1 MVSTLDIAQHLAS
14 VLEYRDISKIK
25 EEYVSQV
32 GRVWKFDS
40 TKKFLEENHVIGVL
54 DWSKKEQNL
63 FSFLLKNNSHKE
75 LIIHEYN
82 NGLIHSDGMSGKLSV
97 FKEIASISELLKAPT
112 YSQGEFP
119 KDVLKKCIEW
129 GFDGDNENVK
139 LLKKSLSLFA
149 DKKTISGFID
159 GDSQNKKSSFALL
172 KGMEIAE
179 ETKDMKSSILV
190 GWAALTSLAIP
201 NLYNVVSTTT
211 KAGLDG
217 ATTWISQT
225 GELGTKIAD
234 FAMNS
239 PNLISSIVIG
249 ATILAFYKTFQ
260 ESHKII
266 KKMHEK
272 EKIKYVAGVN
282 IKEIDELNVNSVLSQ
297 RILGKLIRTNPYDIR
312 DKQNNEYIV
321 LCSFVVDKLKNPTL
335 EVPTNMAIDLNLTK
349 SQVKKLN
356 KLTKDDIHEVSLI
369 NNPAARSAILLGNIS
384 ENQKGI
390 LKTIS
395 LMEDVGGLKLNA
407 DGKFFKSIDSIRN
420 ITPELIEK
428 IKIKNPEDQK
438 IMANYLNLYTN
449 ESGNCLNSV
458 LRGLDRSLDTRK
470 PIVTLLQAEMDTEY
484 FNMKPETPSNE
495 ELAYFKRIWNFATS
509 KKERIEGTVNSD
521 VKNVIEES
529 SRKYGFSFA
538 QDVNNLNPTWKDM
551 VVKIGVDMKS
561 IVLNNINKIRDAIG
575 TNSSQNINT
584 QRIH

>member
-1 MVSTLDIAQHLAS
+1 
-14 VLEYRDISKIK
+14 
-25 EEYVSQV
+25 
-32 GRVWKFDS
+32 
-40 TKKFLEENHVIGVL
+40 
-54 DWSKKEQNL
+54 
-63 FSFLLKNNSHKE
+63 
-75 LIIHEYN
+75 
-82 NGLIHSDGMSGKLSV
+82 
-97 FKEIASISELLKAPT
+97 
-112 YSQGEFP
+112 
-119 KDVLKKCIEW
+119 
-129 GFDGDNENVK
+129 
-139 LLKKSLSLFA
+139 
-149 DKKTISGFID
+149 
-159 GDSQNKKSSFALL
+159 
-172 KGMEIAE
+172 
-179 ETKDMKSSILV
+179 
-190 GWAALTSLAIP
+190 
-201 NLYNVVSTTT
+201 
-211 KAGLDG
+211 
-217 ATTWISQT
+217 
-225 GELGTKIAD
+225 
-234 FAMNS
+234 
-239 PNLISSIVIG
+239 
-249 ATILAFYKTFQ
+249 
-260 ESHKII
+260 
-266 KKMHEK
+266 
-272 EKIKYVAGVN
+272 
-282 IKEIDELNVNSVLSQ
+282 
-297 RILGKLIRTNPYDIR
+297 
-312 DKQNNEYIV
+312 
-321 LCSFVVDKLKNPTL
+321 VVDKLKNPTL